1 MNNFKIAQVVS
12 ESTEPYS
19 LLILVPVHLHSH
31 LLYPLA
37 RFPPILIYYA
47 PSFTIELCS

>member
-1 MNNFKIAQVVS
+1 MNNFQIAQVGS

-19 LLILVPVHLHSH
+19 LLILDPVHLHSN
-31 LLYPLA
+31 LLHPLA